1 METGNILVVDD
12 SPTDMHVLTG
22 YLQKHGY
29 STISANN
36 GEDAIG
42 LARMHKPDAVLMDI
56 VMPGIN
62 GYEATRMILRD
73 PETAAIPIILI
84 SSKGQVTDKIW
95 GMRQG
100 ARDYLVKPV
109 SERLLIQKIAAL

>member
-36 GEDAIG
+36 GEDAVG
-42 LARMHKPDAVLMDI
+42 LARTLKPDVVLMDI

-62 GYEATRMILRD
+62 GYEATRMILED